1 MVNKKA
7 KIRKYKK
14 RDYQAFLYLLPWLV
28 GFAVLQLYPF
38 ITSLYYSFTDY
49 KISVA
54 PNFIGLKNY
63 TKLFTQD
70 PEFWNSLKVT
80 LLYTL
85 YTVPGKLLMALA
97 VAVFLNR
104 DIKGINLIRTL
115 YYIPSLFGG
124 SVAIAILWKIL
135 FVDNGVINAMLNT
148 VGLPSLQWWGSTKL
162 ALRTICMLEIWQFGS
177 SMVMFLAALKNVQK
191 ELYEAASIDGA
202 GKIRMFFKITIPH
215 ITPIIFFNLIMQTIQ
230 AFQNF
235 TSAFV
240 ITKGGPLKSTY
251 VLGMKLYTEAFSY
264 FKMGYGSAIS
274 WVIFTLIMTVTL
286 ILFRSSSAWVYYED
300 SGDF

>member
-85 YTVPGKLLMALA
+85 YTVPGKTAY
-97 VAVFLNR
+97 
-104 DIKGINLIRTL
+104 GTCCC
-115 YYIPSLFGG
+115 
-124 SVAIAILWKIL
+124 SV
-135 FVDNGVINAMLNT
+135 
-148 VGLPSLQWWGSTKL
+148 P
-162 ALRTICMLEIWQFGS
+162 
-177 SMVMFLAALKNVQK
+177 
-191 ELYEAASIDGA
+191 
-202 GKIRMFFKITIPH
+202 
-215 ITPIIFFNLIMQTIQ
+215 
-230 AFQNF
+230 
-235 TSAFV
+235 
-240 ITKGGPLKSTY
+240 
-251 VLGMKLYTEAFSY
+251 
-264 FKMGYGSAIS
+264 
-274 WVIFTLIMTVTL
+274 
-286 ILFRSSSAWVYYED
+286 
-300 SGDF
+300 